1 MTRNTIFAVFALVLA
16 AVTVASA
23 VETVSRAFTLRYVS
37 VAEATIAVQPL
48 LSDQGSLT
56 LQPSRS
62 RIVVQDFPE
71 VINRVVRMIDELD
84 RLPADYRIH
93 IELLE
98 GGVEQPF
105 GSANEVEANDRLRKM
120 FKFPSYRSL
129 GSAALEGTLGGD
141 AQASLGGGFKVSFV
155 TQSPVHSAETPW
167 GAPDLGDRIQLRSLT
182 LERVKVGADG
192 EQLSQQY
199 LRTNVLLSPNQKV
212 YIGAGNS
219 EDPESG
225 LVLIVQLQE
234 PGGN

>member
-1 MTRNTIFAVFALVLA
+1 MARKTISAVFWLVLV
-16 AVTVASA
+16 AVTAASA

-37 VAEATIAVQPL
+37 VAEATTAIQPL

-71 VINRVVRMIDELD
+71 VINRVVLLLDELD
-84 RLPADYRIH
+84 KLPNSYRIH

-105 GSANEVEANDRLRKM
+105 GSANEVEATDRLRKM
-120 FKFPSYRSL
+120 FKFPSYRIL
-129 GSAALEGTLGGD
+129 GSAALEGSLGGD
-141 AQASLGGGFKVSFV
+141 AQASLGSGFEVSFV
-155 TQSPVHSAETPW
+155 TQAPVHSSETPW
-167 GAPDLGDRIQLRSLT
+167 GEPDLGDRIQLRSLT
-182 LERVKVGADG
+182 LKRVRAGADG